1 MKTPDATKR
10 PTGLTLYT
18 QAAERSSSVIIR
30 SYSTSFGLAARLL
43 APEIRQHVENIYALV
58 RVADEIVDGS
68 AAEARAAGGKV
79 DPVHALDDLEKEV
92 YRALKD
98 RFSANLVVHAF
109 AHTANTVGFDRKL
122 IAPFFESMRMDLWK
136 TAHTKA
142 SFEKY
147 VYGSA
152 EVVGLM
158 CLQAFILGESFS
170 IAEQEKLIAGGR
182 ALGAAFQKVNFLR
195 DLAADSDAL
204 GRSYFPGL
212 KVAELTD
219 AKRDELVADI
229 NADLAKSA
237 ISLRMLPKTSRRAVA
252 AAHLLFEELND
263 AIAVTPASALITTRI
278 SVPNIKKL
286 FIIIKVLL
294 GGLPK

>member
-1 MKTPDATKR
+1 LANQDTTKR
-10 PTGLTLYT
+10 PTGLELYT
-18 QAAERSSSVIIR
+18 RAAEKSSSVIIR
-30 SYSTSFGLAARLL
+30 EYSTSFGLAARLL
-43 APEIRQHVENIYALV
+43 APEVRQHVENIYALV

-68 AAEARAAGGKV
+68 AAEAKLAGGSV

-98 RFSANLVVHAF
+98 RFSANLIVHAF
-109 AHTANTVGFDRKL
+109 AHTANMVGFDRKL

-136 TAHTKA
+136 TIHSKA

-158 CLQAFILGESFS
+158 CLQAFILGKDFS
-170 IAEQEKLIAGGR
+170 LADREKLVAGGR

-219 AKRDELVADI
+219 AKRDALVADI
-229 NADLAKSA
+229 NADLAKS
-237 ISLRMLPKTSRRAVA
+237 SVTLRMLPKTSRKAVA
-252 AAHLLFEELND
+252 AAHLLFEELNKE
-263 AIAVTPASALITTRI
+263 IAKTPASALKTTRI
-278 SVPNIKKL
+278 SVPTFGKL
-286 FIIIKVLL
+286 LIIIKVLL

>member
-1 MKTPDATKR
+1 M
-10 PTGLTLYT
+10 
-18 QAAERSSSVIIR
+18 AAK
-30 SYSTSFGLAARLL
+30 LL

-68 AAEARAAGGKV
+68 AAEAKLAGGKV
-79 DPVHALDDLEKEV
+79 DPVHSLDDLEKEV

-109 AHTANTVGFDRKL
+109 AHTANTVGFDRKI

-136 TAHTKA
+136 TVHNQE
-142 SFEKY
+142 SFDKY

-158 CLQAFILGESFS
+158 CLQAFILGHDFS
-170 IAEQEKLIAGGR
+170 IAEREKLVSGGR

-212 KVAELTD
+212 VVAELTD

-237 ISLRMLPKTSRRAVA
+237 ISLRMLPKSSRRAVA

-263 AIAVTPASALITTRI
+263 RIAKTPASGLKTTRI
-278 SVPNIKKL
+278 SVPNFKKFL
-286 FIIIKVLL
+286 IILKVLL

>member
-1 MKTPDATKR
+1 LANQDTTKR
-10 PTGLTLYT
+10 PTGLELYT
-18 QAAERSSSVIIR
+18 RAAEKSSSVIIR
-30 SYSTSFGLAARLL
+30 EYSTSFGLAARLL
-43 APEIRQHVENIYALV
+43 APEVRQHVENIYALV

-68 AAEARAAGGKV
+68 AAEAKLAGGSV

-122 IAPFFESMRMDLWK
+122 IAPFFTSMRMDLWK
-136 TAHTKA
+136 TVHSKS
-142 SFEKY
+142 SFDKY

-158 CLQAFILGESFS
+158 CLQAFVLGKEYSV
-170 IAEQEKLIAGGR
+170 ADREKLIAGGR

-219 AKRDELVADI
+219 TKRDELVADI
-229 NADLAKSA
+229 NADLAKS
-237 ISLRMLPKTSRRAVA
+237 SVTLGMLPKTSRKAVA
-252 AAHLLFEELND
+252 AAHLLFEQLNKE
-263 AIAVTPASALITTRI
+263 IAKTPASALKTSRI

>member
-10 PTGLTLYT
+10 PTGLALYT

-68 AAEARAAGGKV
+68 AAEAKLAGGKV
-79 DPVHALDDLEKEV
+79 DPVHSLDDLEKEV
-92 YRALKD
+92 YRALND
-98 RFSANLVVHAF
+98 RFSVNLVVHAF
-109 AHTANTVGFDRKL
+109 AHTANTVGFDRKI

-136 TAHTKA
+136 TVHNKE
-142 SFEKY
+142 SFDKY

-158 CLQAFILGESFS
+158 CLQAFVLGHDFS
-170 IAEQEKLIAGGR
+170 IADREKLVSGGR

-212 KVAELTD
+212 VVADLTD

-252 AAHLLFEELND
+252 AAHMLFEELNKK
-263 AIAVTPASALITTRI
+263 IAKTPASGLKTTRI
-278 SVPNIKKL
+278 SVPNLKKFL
-286 FIIIKVLL
+286 IILKVLL

>member
-1 MKTPDATKR
+1 MNSQDTTKR
-10 PTGLTLYT
+10 PTGLALYT
-18 QAAERSSSVIIR
+18 RAAEKSSSVIIR
-30 SYSTSFGLAARLL
+30 EYSTSFGLAARLL
-43 APEIRQHVENIYALV
+43 EPKVRQHVENIYALV

-68 AAEARAAGGKV
+68 AAEAKLAGGKV
-79 DPVHALDDLEKEV
+79 DPAHALDDLEKEV
-92 YRALKD
+92 YRAIRD
-98 RFSANLVVHAF
+98 QFSANLVVHAF
-109 AHTANTVGFDRKL
+109 AHTANTVGFDRRL
-122 IAPFFESMRMDLWK
+122 ITPFFESMRMDLWK
-136 TAHTKA
+136 TVHSKS

-158 CLQAFILGESFS
+158 CLQAFTLGHEYSN
-170 IAEQEKLIAGGR
+170 AEREKLVAGGR

-219 AKRDELVADI
+219 KKRDELVADI
-229 NADLAKSA
+229 RNDLAMSS
-237 ISLRMLPKTSRRAVA
+237 ISLRMLPKGSRKAVA
-252 AAHLLFEELND
+252 AAHLLFEALND
-263 AIAVTPASALITTRI
+263 SIAKTPARYLKLTRI
-278 SVPNIKKL
+278 SVPTFGKL
-286 FIIIKVLL
+286 LIIIKVLL

>member
-10 PTGLTLYT
+10 PTGLALYT

-30 SYSTSFGLAARLL
+30 SYSTSFGLAAKLL

-68 AAEARAAGGKV
+68 AAEAKLAGGAV
-79 DPVHALDDLEKEV
+79 DPVHSLDDLEKEV

-109 AHTANTVGFDRKL
+109 AHTANTVGFDRKI

-136 TAHTKA
+136 TVHNQE
-142 SFEKY
+142 SFDKY

-158 CLQAFILGESFS
+158 CLQAFVLGHDYS
-170 IAEQEKLIAGGR
+170 IADREKLVSGGR

-212 KVAELTD
+212 VVAELTD
-219 AKRDELVADI
+219 SKRDELVADI

-237 ISLRMLPKTSRRAVA
+237 ISLRMLPRSSRRAVA

-263 AIAVTPASALITTRI
+263 RIAKTPASGLKTTRI
-278 SVPNIKKL
+278 SVPTFTKFL
-286 FIIIKVLL
+286 IIIRVLL

>member
-10 PTGLTLYT
+10 PTGLALYT

-30 SYSTSFGLAARLL
+30 SYSTSFGMAAKLL

-68 AAEARAAGGKV
+68 AAEAKLAGGKV
-79 DPVHALDDLEKEV
+79 DPVHSLDDLEKEV

-109 AHTANTVGFDRKL
+109 AHTANTVGFDRKI

-136 TAHTKA
+136 TVHNQE
-142 SFEKY
+142 SFDKY

-158 CLQAFILGESFS
+158 CLQAFILGHDFS
-170 IAEQEKLIAGGR
+170 IAEREKLVSGGR

-212 KVAELTD
+212 VVAELTD

-237 ISLRMLPKTSRRAVA
+237 ISLRMLPKSSRRAVA

-263 AIAVTPASALITTRI
+263 RIAKTPASGLKTTRI
-278 SVPNIKKL
+278 SVPNFKKFL
-286 FIIIKVLL
+286 IILKVLL

>member
-1 MKTPDATKR
+1 MPNQETTQR
-10 PTGLTLYT
+10 PTGLELYT
-18 QAAERSSSVIIR
+18 RAAEKSSSVIIR
-30 SYSTSFGLAARLL
+30 EYSTSFGLAARLL

-68 AAEARAAGGKV
+68 AAEAKLAGGKV
-79 DPVHALDDLEKEV
+79 DPAHALDDLEKEV

-98 RFSANLVVHAF
+98 RFSVNLVVHAF

-136 TAHTKA
+136 TVHNQA
-142 SFEKY
+142 SFDKY

-158 CLQAFILGESFS
+158 CLQAFILGKDYTV
-170 IAEQEKLIAGGR
+170 AEREQLIAGGR

-229 NADLAKSA
+229 NADLAKSSV
-237 ISLRMLPKTSRRAVA
+237 SLRMLPKTSRKAVA
-252 AAHLLFEELND
+252 AAHLLFEQLNKE
-263 AIAVTPASALITTRI
+263 IAKTPASALKTTRI
-278 SVPNIKKL
+278 SVPTFGKL
-286 FIIIKVLL
+286 LIIIKVLL

>member
-1 MKTPDATKR
+1 MI
-10 PTGLTLYT
+10 TGLALYT
-18 QAAERSSSVIIR
+18 ATAEKSASAVIE
-30 SYSTSFGLAARLL
+30 SYSTSFGLASKLL
-43 APEIRQHVENIYALV
+43 APEIRQHIKNIYALV

-68 AAEARAAGGKV
+68 AAEAKALGGRAVPA
-79 DPVHALDDLEKEV
+79 HILDDLEKEV

-98 RFSANLVVHAF
+98 KSSANLVVHAF

-122 IAPFFESMRMDLWK
+122 IQPFFESMRMDLWK
-136 TAHTKA
+136 TVHTKP

-158 CLQAFILGESFS
+158 CLQAFILGHEYS
-170 IAEQEKLIAGGR
+170 IAETEKLISGGR

-195 DLAADSDAL
+195 DLAADADEL

-212 KVAELTD
+212 VVSKLDD

-229 NADLAKSA
+229 DADLAKSA
-237 ISLRMLPKTSRRAVA
+237 ASMPLLPKSSRKAVT
-252 AAHLLFEELND
+252 AAHLLFEQLNRE
-263 AIAVTPASALITTRI
+263 IAKTPASALKTTRI
-278 SVPNIKKL
+278 SVPTFKKL
-286 FIIIKVLL
+286 VILVKAIIGVK
-294 GGLPK
+294 P

>member
-10 PTGLTLYT
+10 PTGLALYT

-30 SYSTSFGLAARLL
+30 SYSTSFGLAAKLL

-68 AAEARAAGGKV
+68 AAEARQGGGKV

-98 RFSANLVVHAF
+98 RFSSNLVVHAF
-109 AHTANTVGFDRKL
+109 AHTANSTGFDRKL
-122 IAPFFESMRMDLWK
+122 VAPFFESMRMDLWK
-136 TAHTKA
+136 TVHNKA
-142 SFEKY
+142 SFDKY

-158 CLQAFILGESFS
+158 CLQAFLVGHEYSVTDR
-170 IAEQEKLIAGGR
+170 EKLIAGGR

-212 KVAELTD
+212 VVAKLTD

-229 NADLAKSA
+229 KADLAKSA
-237 ISLRMLPKTSRRAVA
+237 ISLRMLPKSSQRAVA
-252 AAHLLFEELND
+252 AAHLLFEELNNR
-263 AIAVTPASALITTRI
+263 IAKTPASELITTRI
-278 SVPNIKKL
+278 SVPNLKKL

>member
-10 PTGLTLYT
+10 PTGLALYT

-30 SYSTSFGLAARLL
+30 SYSTSFGLAAKLL

-58 RVADEIVDGS
+58 RVADGIVDGS
-68 AAEARAAGGKV
+68 AAEAKLAGGKV
-79 DPVHALDDLEKEV
+79 DPVHSLDDLEKEV

-109 AHTANTVGFDRKL
+109 AHTANTVGFDRKI

-136 TAHTKA
+136 TVHNQE

-158 CLQAFILGESFS
+158 CLQAFVLGHEFS
-170 IAEQEKLIAGGR
+170 IAERQKLVSGGR

-195 DLAADSDAL
+195 DLAADSDGL

-212 KVAELTD
+212 VVAELTD

-229 NADLAKSA
+229 NADLAKSS

-252 AAHLLFEELND
+252 AAHMLFEELNKR
-263 AIAVTPASALITTRI
+263 IAKTPASGLITTRI
-278 SVPNIKKL
+278 SVPNFKKFL
-286 FIIIKVLL
+286 IIIKVLL

>member
-10 PTGLTLYT
+10 PTGLALYT

-30 SYSTSFGLAARLL
+30 AYSTSFGLAARLL

-68 AAEARAAGGKV
+68 AAEAKLSGGKV

-98 RFSANLVVHAF
+98 RFSSNLVVHAF
-109 AHTANTVGFDRKL
+109 AHTANTTGFDRKL

-136 TAHTKA
+136 TVHTKA
-142 SFEKY
+142 SFDKY

-158 CLQAFILGESFS
+158 CLQAFTMNHEYT
-170 IAEQEKLIAGGR
+170 IAEREKLVSGGR

-195 DLAADSDAL
+195 DLASDSDAL

-212 KVAELTD
+212 VVEKLSDE
-219 AKRDELVADI
+219 KRDELVTDI
-229 NADLAKSA
+229 EADLAKSS

-252 AAHLLFEELND
+252 AAHLLFEELNKR
-263 AIAVTPASALITTRI
+263 IAKTPATELKTTRI
-278 SVPNIKKL
+278 SVPNFKKL
-286 FIIIKVLL
+286 LIIIKVLL

>member
-10 PTGLTLYT
+10 PTGLALYT

-30 SYSTSFGLAARLL
+30 SYSTSFGLAAKLL

-68 AAEARAAGGKV
+68 AAEAKLQGGNV

-109 AHTANTVGFDRKL
+109 AHTANTVGFDRK
-122 IAPFFESMRMDLWK
+122 IISPFFESMRMDLWK
-136 TAHTKA
+136 TVHTKA
-142 SFEKY
+142 SFDKY

-158 CLQAFILGESFS
+158 CLQAFVLGHEYS
-170 IAEQEKLIAGGR
+170 IAEREKLVAGGR

-212 KVAELTD
+212 VVAKLTD
-219 AKRDELVADI
+219 EKRDELVQDI
-229 NADLAKSA
+229 KADLAKSA
-237 ISLRMLPKTSRRAVA
+237 MSLRMLPKSSRRAVA
-252 AAHLLFEELND
+252 AAHLLFDELNERIS
-263 AIAVTPASALITTRI
+263 ATPASALISTRI
-278 SVPNIKKL
+278 SVPNFKKFL
-286 FIIIKVLL
+286 IIIKVLL

>member
-1 MKTPDATKR
+1 MANQDTTKR
-10 PTGLTLYT
+10 PTGLELYT
-18 QAAERSSSVIIR
+18 RAAEKSSSVIIR
-30 SYSTSFGLAARLL
+30 EYSTSFGLAARLL
-43 APEIRQHVENIYALV
+43 APEVRQHVENIYALV

-68 AAEARAAGGKV
+68 AAEAKLAGGSV

-122 IAPFFESMRMDLWK
+122 IAPFFQSMRMDLWK
-136 TAHTKA
+136 TVHSKA

-158 CLQAFILGESFS
+158 CLQAFILGKDFS
-170 IAEQEKLIAGGR
+170 LADREKLVAGGR

-229 NADLAKSA
+229 NADLAKS
-237 ISLRMLPKTSRRAVA
+237 SVTLRMLPKTSRKAVA
-252 AAHLLFEELND
+252 AAHLLFEQLNKE
-263 AIAVTPASALITTRI
+263 IAKTPASALKTTRI
-278 SVPNIKKL
+278 SVPTFGKL
-286 FIIIKVLL
+286 LIIIKVLL